1 MTRRQKKTL
10 TRILIGAII
19 YALVIITVSNSWL
32 PNQYEELAKI
42 LLYVI
47 PYLIIGGDVL
57 FEAFRNIIHGSVFD
71 ENFLMCIATL
81 GAFGIRDYK
90 EAVAVMLFY
99 QIGELFQSYAVNKSR
114 KSIAA
119 LMDIRPDYANIEV
132 DGELKQVDPEEVA
145 VGDIIVVKPGERIP
159 LDGVVIS
166 GNSFVDTSA
175 LTGEAIPREVMK
187 DSTVIS
193 GCINKNGVL
202 SIRVEKEFGESTV
215 SKILD
220 LVENASSK
228 KAKTENFITRFA
240 RYYTPVVVISA
251 ALLAI
256 IPPVLFGQNF
266 SEWLGRALI
275 FLVISCPCALVISV
289 PLGFFG
295 GIGAAS
301 KNGILVKGSNY
312 LEALAKVDTVVFDK
326 TGTLTKGNF
335 VVTDCIVHNVTKA
348 DLLETAALAES
359 YSDHPISISLKR
371 AINQSLDLTRV
382 KEAKEIAG
390 QGVQA
395 LVDEN
400 IILCGNEKLMQENH
414 ITYEKVDR
422 IGTIVYVARNQEFIG
437 AIVIADELKEEAA
450 LAIKE
455 LKSAGVTQTVMLTGD
470 MKSVA
475 NAVAVSLNIDTVYAE
490 LLPQDKVEKVEELL
504 SHKKDGSNIAFVG
517 DGINDA
523 PVLSRADVGIAMGG
537 LGADAA
543 IEAADVVLMDDAP
556 TKIAS
561 SIYIARKT
569 LRIVKQNIVF
579 ALGVKAFVVV
589 LGAFGD
595 ASMWDAVFAD
605 VGVSVIAILNATR
618 ALSYKR
624 GTAKS

>member
-19 YALVIITVSNSWL
+19 YALVILTVSNSWL
-32 PNQYEELAKI
+32 PNKYEEI
-42 LLYVI
+42 GELLLFVV

-57 FEAFRNIIHGSVFD
+57 LEAIRNIIRGSVFD

-81 GAFGIRDYK
+81 GAFGIKDYR
-90 EAVAVMLFY
+90 EGVAVMLFY
-99 QIGELFQSYAVNKSR
+99 QVGELFQSYAVNKSR

-119 LMDIRPDYANIEV
+119 LMDIRPDYANIELN
-132 DGELKQVDPEEVA
+132 GELKQVDPEEVA

-159 LDGVVIS
+159 LDGIVIS
-166 GNSFVDTSA
+166 GNSFIDTSA
-175 LTGEAIPREVMK
+175 LTGEAIPRELTI
-187 DSTVIS
+187 DSPVIS
-193 GCINKNGVL
+193 GCINKNGLL

-256 IPPVLFGQNF
+256 IPPVLFGQDF
-266 SEWLGRALI
+266 TEWLSRALI

-312 LEALAKVDTVVFDK
+312 LEALAKVNTVVFDK

-335 VVTDCIVHNVTKA
+335 VVTECIEYNVSKE
-348 DLLETAALAES
+348 DLLETAALAEG
-359 YSDHPISISLKR
+359 YSDHPISISLIR
-371 AINQSLDLTRV
+371 ALNQSLDLSRV
-382 KEAKEIAG
+382 KEAAEIAG
-390 QGVQA
+390 QGVKT
-395 LVDEN
+395 LVDED

-414 ITYEKVDR
+414 IRYEKVDR
-422 IGTIVYVARNQEFIG
+422 VGTIVYVARNQEFIG

-450 LAIKE
+450 QAIKE
-455 LKSAGVTQTVMLTGD
+455 LKVAGVTQTIMLTGD

-475 NAVAVSLNIDTVYAE
+475 TAVASTLNIDTVYAE
-490 LLPQDKVEKVEELL
+490 LLPQDKVEKVEDLL
-504 SHKKDGSNIAFVG
+504 SRNKTGNYLAFVG

-556 TKIAS
+556 EKIAT
-561 SIYIARKT
+561 SIHIARKT
-569 LRIVKQNIVF
+569 LRIVKQNIIF
-579 ALGVKAFVVV
+579 ALGVKAFVLV

-605 VGVSVIAILNATR
+605 VGVSVLAILNASR
-618 ALSYKR
+618 ALSYK
-624 GTAKS
+624 K